1 MNIAFVNVPARSRRS
16 GPLDLLGHGY
26 LEIPGPR
33 VPILGT
39 LGRCLPTEPLWC
51 SVHGKL
57 GITLRAGESFSLR
70 RAAGATL
77 RCEAGRLWVTEEGL
91 AEDTALVAGQLT
103 LLVRNGKA
111 VVLALRDG
119 HLTLERGIEKVPA

>member
-1 MNIAFVNVPARSRRS
+1 MNIAFATLPAANRRA

-26 LEIPGPR
+26 LAVPSPH
-33 VPILGT
+33 VPIQVPLGHF
-39 LGRCLPTEPLWC
+39 LPTGPIWC
-51 SVHGKL
+51 SVQGKL
-57 GITLRAGESFSLR
+57 GVTLRAGESFSLR

-91 AEDTALVAGQLT
+91 AEDTALVAGQST

-111 VVLALRDG
+111 LVLALRDG
-119 HLTLERGIEKVPA
+119 HLTLERGVEEVPA